1 MQVPPKTASCDPEV
15 MSPRQRMI
23 DIPVRASTTGLRFLA
38 RLVPKDESSEES
50 LLKVVRILAENLGSS
65 ARNPKWTSY
74 GALEIDVFAKGEA
87 DFETLLAAIE
97 PLAKVEFTRNLD
109 EVPKHLEKRRA
120 IELAM
125 SYFNQERYWESHEI
139 LESVWR
145 ISDGDEKGLLQGMIL
160 VDAAFVHVQKKEPD
174 VAMGVL
180 RRAVKQLE
188 WKDRRYNGVD
198 IQAIREKTRKIIDDG
213 KFEIFRISQRR
224 EG

>member
-1 MQVPPKTASCDPEV
+1 MV
-15 MSPRQRMI
+15 
-23 DIPVRASTTGLRFLA
+23 DIHVNAPATGLRFLA
-38 RLVPKDESSEES
+38 RFAPQNKGSEES
-50 LLKVVRILAENLGSS
+50 FLKIVRILAENLGSS

-87 DFETLLAAIE
+87 DFQTLLAAVE
-97 PLAKVEFTRNLD
+97 PIAKVEFTRNLD
-109 EVPKHLEKRRA
+109 EAPKHLERGQA
-120 IELAM
+120 IELAV

-145 ISDGDEKGLLQGMIL
+145 ITKGDEKELLQGMIL

-188 WKDRRYNGVD
+188 WKERCYHGVD
-198 IQAIREKTRKIIDDG
+198 IQAIREKARKIVDDG
-213 KFEIFRISQRR
+213 EFEIFRI
-224 EG
+224 

>member
-1 MQVPPKTASCDPEV
+1 M
-15 MSPRQRMI
+15 
-23 DIPVRASTTGLRFLA
+23 RFLA
-38 RLVPKDESSEES
+38 RFAPQDKGSEES
-50 LLKVVRILAENLGSS
+50 FLKVVRILAENLGSS

-87 DFETLLAAIE
+87 DFQTLLAAVE
-97 PLAKVEFTRNLD
+97 PIAKVEFTRNLD
-109 EVPKHLEKRRA
+109 EAPKHLERGQA
-120 IELAM
+120 IELAV

-145 ISDGDEKGLLQGMIL
+145 ITKGDEKELLQGMIL

-188 WKDRRYNGVD
+188 WKERYYHGVD
-198 IQAIREKTRKIIDDG
+198 IQAIREKARKIVDDG
-213 KFEIFRISQRR
+213 KFEIFRI
-224 EG
+224 

>member
-1 MQVPPKTASCDPEV
+1 MV
-15 MSPRQRMI
+15 
-23 DIPVRASTTGLRFLA
+23 DIPACAPTAVLRFLA
-38 RLVPKDESSEES
+38 RFVTQGQGSEES
-50 LLKVVRILAENLGSS
+50 LLKFVRTLAENLGSS

-97 PLAKVEFTRNLD
+97 PMVKVEFTRNLD
-109 EVPKHLEKRRA
+109 ESPKHLERGQA
-120 IELAM
+120 IELAI

-174 VAMGVL
+174 IALGVL
-180 RRAVKQLE
+180 RRAIKQLE
-188 WKDRRYNGVD
+188 WNERYYHGMD
-198 IQAIREKTRKIIDDG
+198 IQAIREKTMRIIDDG
-213 KFEIFRISQRR
+213 KFEVFRISQRR
-224 EG
+224 GG